1 MILYASE
8 SQHRLIRQSLA
19 IFKKGH
25 RDSVAVW
32 FQILPDWHSTIT
44 RCPKAKHKAV
54 WKWIF
59 SSTLTCSKWVH
70 PGLRC
75 LEVESPL
82 DRALLFNSD
91 SQSFLHIGLTEEL
104 KKKKKQRMPGYLLR
118 IIKSESLER
127 WVEKKHFIYI
137 SFFTKK
143 YTFFFFIQVFW
154 FSCAARVEFHFTYR
168 NWMPTKRG
176 ILTYFSLLPISS
188 LHFSL
193 LLE

>member
-1 MILYASE
+1 M
-8 SQHRLIRQSLA
+8 
-19 IFKKGH
+19 
-25 RDSVAVW
+25 AVW

-44 RCPKAKHKAV
+44 HCPKAKHKAV

-59 SSTLTCSKWVH
+59 SSTLPSSKWVH

-82 DRALLFNSD
+82 DRVVLFNSD

-104 KKKKKQRMPGYLLR
+104 KKKKQRMPGYLPR

-137 SFFTKK
+137 FFYTKK
-143 YTFFFFIQVFW
+143 YTFFFFNK
-154 FSCAARVEFHFTYR
+154 FSDSHVRPGWDPLYLQELNANKKRHTYLFQFI
-168 NWMPTKRG
+168 T
-176 ILTYFSLLPISS
+176 FFLLPFFSFIRVIAIYIPKPQLAPPQSS
-188 LHFSL
+188 SRTCDATRF
-193 LLE
+193 